1 MTFSTWS
8 PEVNSGLLLDGPGS
22 GPMLEAAAAWDG
34 IASELSSAANG
45 FSLVISDVAAYAW
58 QGPSSASMTKAITPY
73 LGWLEKATAQAE
85 QSAAQARAAATAYE
99 AALATIVDPALIA
112 TNRGQ
117 LVSLMRSNLFGQNT
131 PAIAA
136 AEAEYEQMWARDVAT
151 MSGYHTNVSAALAQL
166 ASWEPPLENLSGLA
180 GQSAKAIAGAAALVP
195 QELRQTAT
203 AATAATNGFAN
214 RVLTYIFGTPP
225 SPAVPATLNP
235 TFTGAPSMLTRIEVE
250 QLWSLKTVVTGVF
263 GLDLTFQLAPMLA
276 QLGPLGLN
284 LPIIDLFISNTPPKF
299 LPFLFGETVQHT
311 TYDGISVVQITPA
324 HPSGHYVVAIHGGGF
339 VLPPSLFHWFDYTLM
354 ANQTGATI
362 EVPIYPLAQ
371 QGGTAGVVVP
381 EIAGLISTE
390 IAAHGA
396 PNVSVYGDSAGG
408 TIGLAAVEYLVA
420 NNQAVPASMVL
431 LSPALELAM
440 TNPNIAFVHDPLLNV
455 AAGQQVGK
463 EWAGNLSE
471 NDPLVSPLYG
481 SLQGLPPTSVYSG
494 SLDSLGPDVLVLA
507 QDAATQGAPISFVL
521 RNGEFHDWVLLGPDG
536 FGYLPQIYQEL
547 GI

>member
-420 NNQAVPASMVL
+420 NNQARTGINGSAVSRPGASYDEPQHCIRPRPAAQCCGWTTGRKGVGRQPFRKRPSGE
-431 LSPALELAM
+431 SAIR
-440 TNPNIAFVHDPLLNV
+440 IA
-455 AAGQQVGK
+455 
-463 EWAGNLSE
+463 SRT
-471 NDPLVSPLYG
+471 
-481 SLQGLPPTSVYSG
+481 PPTSVYSG